1 MGMTVSAL
9 LSMPDSGASFEMFA
23 RQHFSNHWHVDLAE
37 RSVLVSGMVPKKFD
51 LVSRDE
57 RYIGDAK
64 WYRNISVPA
73 AKWSTISEYV
83 WQLQRSTAEKV
94 FLVFGNDIEIPQ
106 RYLKRFGPLVAP
118 VEFYFLD
125 RTGHLRLL

>member
-1 MGMTVSAL
+1 MTASPL
-9 LSMPDSGASFEMFA
+9 MPDSGASFERFA
-23 RQHFSNHWHVDLAE
+23 RQHFSHHWGVDLAE
-37 RSVLVSGMVPKKFD
+37 RSVLVSGTVPKKFD
-51 LVSRDE
+51 LVSEDG

-64 WYRNISVPA
+64 WYRNIPVPA

-83 WQLQRSTAEKV
+83 WLLQRSTAEKV

-106 RYLKRFGPLVAP
+106 RYLNRFRPLVTP

-125 RTGHLRLL
+125 QSGCHHQL